1 MKVVISSI
9 LSIIFSILFCI
20 YYIVPNIIKHVEID
34 SLIKLIVAKKLC
46 KTNHEKA
53 EVYLTNE
60 INNTIWIITSDNLMN
75 IKGVIY
81 LMKNSPKE
89 RVYSS
94 EILKKGL
101 DKNLSEKL
109 FQYYNR

>member
-9 LSIIFSILFCI
+9 FSIIFSILFCI

-46 KTNHEKA
+46 KANHEKA

-60 INNTIWIITSDNLMN
+60 INNTIWIITSDNLIN
-75 IKGVIY
+75 VKEVAY
-81 LMKNSPKE
+81 LMKYSPKE

-101 DKNLSEKL
+101 DENLSKKL
-109 FQYYNR
+109 FQYYGR